1 MTANLEF
8 DSSSILLRPQ
18 LIDISGSGICLLPT
32 VLDYPPHI
40 ADKVLRY
47 RRYIFV
53 SCHSSAKKTKN
64 HRPSHHSHPA
74 RHRNRHTIVNSHS
87 HDCHSKS
94 NYYYGGDQ
102 N

>member
-1 MTANLEF
+1 MTVNLEF

-18 LIDISGSGICLLPT
+18 SSDISGSGIRLLST
-32 VLDYPPHI
+32 VIDYPPHI

-53 SCHSSAKKTKN
+53 SCHNSAKKTKN

-74 RHRNRHTIVNSHS
+74 RR
-87 HDCHSKS
+87 
-94 NYYYGGDQ
+94 
-102 N
+102 